1 MITATTNWLE
11 SLVVKVKVRSVSA
24 CAEVLVAESARVEAA
39 GPETKDFP
47 SNGVVDAVVGIEGGT
62 TVST

>member
-1 MITATTNWLE
+1 M
-11 SLVVKVKVRSVSA
+11 SA
-24 CAEVLVAESARVEAA
+24 YAEVLVAESARVEAA

-47 SNGVVDAVVGIEGGT
+47 SNGVVNAVVGIEGET